1 MSGGD
6 LDIKLYGDAS
16 HVIKEQAKLIKQQEQ
31 AIETYKKMGSESKK
45 AGKEAEKAAKD
56 AEKAN
61 AAAAKE
67 LDKFARAT
75 KDINRTPLEKYAD
88 EMLRLNRALKA
99 GKIDQETFNRAVAK
113 SKQEFQQAG
122 QAGSQ
127 AFGTGAI
134 ANLASYAAQMAS
146 VAAAVELARKAIVAK
161 REEENRLGENQLRDA
176 PSLGM
181 LAQVADTPEDLQRL
195 QDEAKKTF
203 AEGGAKT
210 IGEAAALQF
219 SLESGGVG
227 NLRGDFSRMQ
237 ASGLVPNASLMAE
250 AAIKLTAGMG
260 AAETGDFRSVV
271 SKAFGAGKLGLGSA
285 EELLSAAASTSSQA
299 SRLGLSDEELLASI
313 STASA
318 VVGPNEAATQIEALL
333 KGIEVEGIGSG
344 MLQGGKTLREQVNAI
359 AGLEKSGVDIRELLG
374 GRQEAVKG
382 FGILSSEQGRAAM
395 SANLANIATSQQE
408 DWFGKKASMA
418 ESIPANAAA
427 SAALKAKNRADLA
440 GERTGD
446 IENIADAVA
455 DDLVALQR
463 QRNGEFMA
471 TLQRGQNYVDRF
483 FGNETF
489 IRDNAAMASPDTQ
502 RGAELLGLTIDRV
515 GETLDRAAS
524 NLERATETNYTNAAR
539 ANQAV
544 AGGAVEAR

>member
-1 MSGGD
+1 MSDGNSNINFFANVTS
-6 LDIKLYGDAS
+6 LL
-16 HVIKEQAKLIKQQEQ
+16 QAMDKSIRKQQEQ
-31 AIETYKKMGSESKK
+31 TDSLEKLAKTSKK
-45 AGKEAEKAAKD
+45 GMSD
-56 AEKAN
+56 AEKYT

-67 LDKFARAT
+67 MDRFAKAT
-75 KDINRTPLEKYAD
+75 KDVNRTPLEKYAD
-88 EMLRLNRALKA
+88 EMLRLNRAFKA

-113 SKQEFQQAG
+113 SKLEFQQAG
-122 QAGSQ
+122 HAGNQ
-127 AFGTGAI
+127 AFGASAI
-134 ANLASYAAQMAS
+134 GNLTSYAAGMVS
-146 VAAAVELARKAIVAK
+146 VSAAIGLVTKALADK
-161 REEENRLGENQLRDA
+161 RAEENRLGEGQFQDA
-176 PSLGM
+176 PSLAM
-181 LAQVADTPEDLQRL
+181 LAQVADTPEDLKRL

-250 AAIKLTAGMG
+250 SAIKMTAGMG

-271 SKAFGAGKLGLGSA
+271 SKSFGAGKLGLGSA

-333 KGIEVEGIGSG
+333 KGIEVEGIGGG
-344 MLQGGKTLREQVNAI
+344 MLQGGKTLREQIDAI
-359 AGLEKSGVDIRELLG
+359 SGLEKSGVDIRELLG

-408 DWFGKKASMA
+408 DWFGQKVAMA
-418 ESIPANAAA
+418 EAVPSNAAA
-427 SAALKAKNRADLA
+427 IAARQAKAGADLA

-446 IENIADAVA
+446 VENIADAVA
-455 DDLVALQR
+455 NDLIALQR
-463 QRNGEFMA
+463 RRNGEFMA
-471 TLQRGQNYVDRF
+471 TLQRGQNYIDRF

-489 IRDNAAMASPDTQ
+489 IRDNAAAATPETQ
-502 RGAELLGLTIDRV
+502 QKAERLGLIMDGV
-515 GETLDRAAS
+515 GEKLDRAAS
-524 NLERATETNYTNAAR
+524 NLERASETNYTNGAR
-539 ANQAV
+539 ANQAA

>member
-1 MSGGD
+1 MSDGN
-6 LDIKLYGDAS
+6 LNIQFFANATSLL
-16 HVIKEQAKLIKQQEQ
+16 QAMDKAIRKQQEQ
-31 AIETYKKMGSESKK
+31 TDAIEKTAKASKK
-45 AGKEAEKAAKD
+45 GMTD
-56 AEKAN
+56 AEKAT

-67 LDKFARAT
+67 MDRFAKAT
-75 KDINRTPLEKYAD
+75 KDVNRTPLERYAD
-88 EMLRLNRALKA
+88 EMLKLNRALKA
-99 GKIDQETFNRAVAK
+99 GKIDQETFNRAVEK
-113 SKQEFQQAG
+113 SKQSFQQAG
-122 QAGSQ
+122 HAGNQ
-127 AFGTGAI
+127 AFGAGAM
-134 ANLASYAAQMAS
+134 ANLASYATQMAG
-146 VAAAVELARKAIVAK
+146 VAAAVELVRKALVAK
-161 REEENRLGENQLRDA
+161 REEENRLGENQFRDA

-181 LAQVADTPEDLQRL
+181 LAQIEHDPVKLERL
-195 QDEAKKTF
+195 QNEAKKTF

-250 AAIKLTAGMG
+250 SVIKMTAGMG

-344 MLQGGKTLREQVNAI
+344 MLQGGKTLREQIDAI

-408 DWFGKKASMA
+408 DWFGKKVLAA
-418 ESIPANAAA
+418 GSIPSNAAA
-427 SAALKAKNRADLA
+427 SAARKAKNRADLA

-446 IENIADAVA
+446 IENVADAVS

-463 QRNGEFMA
+463 ERNGEFMA
-471 TLQRGQNYVDRF
+471 TLQRGQNWVDRW

-489 IRDNAAMASPDTQ
+489 IRDNAAAASPDTQ
-502 RGAELLGLTIDRV
+502 FAAERLGLVVD
-515 GETLDRAAS
+515 GLQDAAS
-524 NLERATETNYTNAAR
+524 GLKEAASDLQSATSNVARQRDAA
-539 ANQAV
+539 ATV
-544 AGGAVEAR
+544 PE